1 MYFAPRGRS
10 PRRSPG
16 LPEVTRT
23 RIQGQSR
30 LTMRASSTPS
40 IRRRRMSANSSATD
54 RALALRKA
62 RAASALSSSTT
73 SRSVSAIR
81 VAARLR
87 TSGSSSTTSA
97 MRAGLWSGL
106 AMTVS
111 SGQWGLRL
119 RVPSLSMMVAR
130 CSGIG
135 SGRSSAC
142 FAAPRLFVDRPL
154 TAGARQG
161 RGWSRQS
168 EADRTMNACPSSS
181 GTGSSDN
188 PQPLRQLPPTGY
200 NVAEYVGVRPAAE
213 IFRGHGALV
222 GVPMLGLAARRDAA
236 HGVLDRHRAGL
247 LEQKRA
253 FERLAL
259 LQRLR
264 QVYEHDMVAAGLE
277 LDGCAGLDLEP
288 GLERAHA
295 HDLALHRHLVDRK
308 ARRRGQRAADEP
320 VGLGAGIGDAHV
332 AAGDLR
338 SAGRGPRPRR
348 LDDERADPVGRTGGG
363 SRSRNLEGRS
373 RRLERVRILPV
384 RRDLDPALGAVLAF
398 LDDREGERLAGRLR
412 GDPGAEDEFVVEGV
426 GQLAAAPDDLLDAVG
441 DRLAVQVVALGVGA
455 ASRRQRPAGLRHR
468 AYIDDSFGNLDA
480 HGPGRLALAAVRHA
494 QDTFVG
500 RVRRGLR
507 GLQRRVG
514 EGGA

>member
-1 MYFAPRGRS
+1 MLDDIGRIRRKRYPGLYAAAARSASISTSSARQGFCMYFAPRGRS

-73 SRSVSAIR
+73 SRSVSSIR

-119 RVPSLSMMVAR
+119 RVPSLSIMTAR

-135 SGRSSAC
+135 SRRSSEYTRRNAPPISARSSASE
-142 FAAPRLFVDRPL
+142 
-154 TAGARQG
+154 G

-181 GTGSSDN
+181 GTGSSGN
-188 PQPLRQLPPTGY
+188 PRPPRQLPPTGY

-213 IFRGHGALV
+213 IFRGQGALV

-264 QVYEHDMVAAGLE
+264 QVHEHDMVAAGLE

-338 SAGRGPRPRR
+338 SAGRGPRPWR

-363 SRSRNLEGRS
+363 SRRRN
-373 RRLERVRILPV
+373 RVRILPV

-398 LDDREGERLAGRLR
+398 LDDREGERLAGRLG
-412 GDPGAEDEFVVEGV
+412 GDAGEEDEFVVEGV
-426 GQLAAAPDDLLDAVG
+426 GQLAAAPDDLLDALG
-441 DRLAVQVVALGVGA
+441 DRLAV
-455 ASRRQRPAGLRHR
+455 
-468 AYIDDSFGNLDA
+468 
-480 HGPGRLALAAVRHA
+480 
-494 QDTFVG
+494 
-500 RVRRGLR
+500 
-507 GLQRRVG
+507 
-514 EGGA
+514 